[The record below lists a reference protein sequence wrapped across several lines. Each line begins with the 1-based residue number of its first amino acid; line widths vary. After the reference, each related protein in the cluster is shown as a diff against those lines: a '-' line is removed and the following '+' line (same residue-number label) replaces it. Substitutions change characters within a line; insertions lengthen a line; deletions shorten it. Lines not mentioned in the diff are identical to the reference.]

1 MLMLNGWEIPFVG
14 RSASQPN
21 LAYLR
26 KDLESRLEAKK
37 DLLLP
42 LIIHMDDELQ
52 ALRAVPDEVRLATLN
67 PTDGTVKS
75 QSIARLRLDLA
86 TTREQARQALLRC
99 NGVLD
104 EFDGALKEP
113 GLTPAQQAQRIVS
126 IKGLP
131 LEVQSRIE
139 REFPKRKTP

>member
-1 MLMLNGWEIPFVG
+1 MLNGWHIPFLS

-21 LAYLR
+21 LASLR

-37 DLLLP
+37 DRLLP

-52 ALRAVPDEVRLATLN
+52 ALRAVPEEVRLATLN
-67 PTDGTVKS
+67 PSDGTVKARS
-75 QSIARLRLDLA
+75 VARLRLDLA
-86 TTREQARQALLRC
+86 TTREEARQALLRC
-99 NGVLD
+99 NGVLA

-126 IKGLP
+126 IKDLP
-131 LEVQSRIE
+131 PEVQSRVE
-139 REFPKRKTP
+139 REFPREKAP

>member
-1 MLMLNGWEIPFVG
+1 MLMLSVWQIPFLS
-14 RSASQPN
+14 RSASQQN
-21 LAYLR
+21 LASLR

-37 DLLLP
+37 DRLLP

-52 ALRAVPDEVRLATLN
+52 ALRTVPEEVRLATLN
-67 PTDGTVKS
+67 PDDGTVTAHS
-75 QSIARLRLDLA
+75 VARLRLDLA

-113 GLTPAQQAQRIVS
+113 GLTAAQQAQRIVS
-126 IKGLP
+126 IKDLP
-131 LEVQSRIE
+131 PEVQSRVE
-139 REFPKRKTP
+139 REFPKEKTP